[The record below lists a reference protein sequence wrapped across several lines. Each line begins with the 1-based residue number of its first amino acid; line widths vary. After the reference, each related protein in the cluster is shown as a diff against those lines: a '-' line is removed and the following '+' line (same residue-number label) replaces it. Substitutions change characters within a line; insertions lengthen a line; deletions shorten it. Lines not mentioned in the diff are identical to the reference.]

1 MNEPR
6 LLSKT
11 FGQLARYGLSGVI
24 INALLYGLYLGLTM
38 IYFAPWQAST
48 ICFSIGIPIS
58 YATHRRYTF
67 QNADSSIWRKIG
79 FSGAYISGY
88 LLQIGGLYLLFNVG
102 GIPHQ
107 IAQVM
112 MMAIVALWLFFVQK
126 LLIFKLTIPKTR

>member
-1 MNEPR
+1 MNGSR

-11 FGQLARYGLSGVI
+11 FGQLARYGLSGVM
-24 INALLYGLYLGLTM
+24 INALLYGLYLGLTRM
-38 IYFAPWQAST
+38 NSAPWQAST
-48 ICFSIGIPIS
+48 ICFSIGIPVS
-58 YATHRRYTF
+58 YATHRRYSF
-67 QNADSSIWRKIG
+67 QNAHSSIWRKIG

-88 LLQIGGLYLLFNVG
+88 FLQIGGLYLLFNVG

-126 LLIFKLTIPKTR
+126 LLIFKSTIPKPR